1 MKKFENEGMV
11 PSENNF
17 TGSKENRTEI
27 FMSKS
32 SINNHNLSSS
42 ESIVKTVDLSSKSIE
57 INMDYYLFIEDVK
70 NLTVETWRNLADKQD
85 LKDLSNEKDARFRM
99 TDCYLICQSLNLHYI
114 PFIKNISSFQDKINE
129 PHNIEEKNTIVISVM
144 DSLKSYLEP
153 TLNLFETDVKDL
165 QAVNEI
171 NLHGFIFTKFGNFNI
186 AGDTIYNTIRKYFE
200 KLYMTVLQFSPKG
213 LTENEKNKKVE
224 ILKQINNSYQKIGE
238 KLGIPINEN
247 TAVLS
252 LYEKQ
257 NLSVGLNNEIY
268 VNTSSAAND
277 LSNNEF
283 NIFNES
289 IKQNESSNWTED
301 IGAIEQQENNSL
313 DIKDFLTNEHITNA
327 GLTSNKNLNVDL
339 NDNHV
344 DGSTLASIPSLV
356 NSLNTFNDNK
366 REVAESFDRTRDKTE
381 IEQRDANIDNKT
393 GIHIHNLST
402 TSTEGN
408 LNVIEPASSNIWL
421 AIGLPIIGLMLVVSF
436 AAVYLLKKCKKMKGK
451 ARKENEDTQLEEIMP
466 INNS

>member
-1 MKKFENEGMV
+1 
-11 PSENNF
+11 
-17 TGSKENRTEI
+17 
-27 FMSKS
+27 
-32 SINNHNLSSS
+32 
-42 ESIVKTVDLSSKSIE
+42 
-57 INMDYYLFIEDVK
+57 MDYYLFIEDIK

-85 LKDLSNEKDARFRM
+85 LKDSSNEKDAHFRM

-129 PHNIEEKNTIVISVM
+129 PHNIEVKNTIVISVM
-144 DSLKSYLEP
+144 DSLKNYLEP
-153 TLNLFETDVKDL
+153 TLNLFETDVTDL

-171 NLHGFIFTKFGNFNI
+171 NLYGFIFTKFGNFNI

-277 LSNNEF
+277 LSNYEF

-289 IKQNESSNWTED
+289 IKQNESSNWTEEKE
-301 IGAIEQQENNSL
+301 ATEQQEN
-313 DIKDFLTNEHITNA
+313 K
-327 GLTSNKNLNVDL
+327 VQ
-339 NDNHV
+339 
-344 DGSTLASIPSLV
+344 TLRI
-356 NSLNTFNDNK
+356 F
-366 REVAESFDRTRDKTE
+366 
-381 IEQRDANIDNKT
+381 
-393 GIHIHNLST
+393 
-402 TSTEGN
+402 
-408 LNVIEPASSNIWL
+408 
-421 AIGLPIIGLMLVVSF
+421 
-436 AAVYLLKKCKKMKGK
+436 
-451 ARKENEDTQLEEIMP
+451 
-466 INNS
+466 